1 MNRIVQIAAAVL
13 LAAALGG
20 FFALHSAQAQAQAQ
34 APPLCFSI
42 EPGVYEFEVPA
53 LAGNPEGTLIATIG
67 EGGELRSLIEPG
79 GVDLVAIGAVHGLL
93 PLYEPHFPP
102 GLALVDCP
110 WTGASGLPSTG
121 TGGIADSGGFSA
133 QTVGLVFAAALGC
146 SLLALFTLLAR
157 SRRPR

>member
-1 MNRIVQIAAAVL
+1 MRRIVQIAAAVL
-13 LAAALGG
+13 LTAALGG
-20 FFALHSAQAQAQAQ
+20 LFAPQAARAQ

-53 LAGNPEGTLIATIG
+53 LAGNPAGTLIATIR
-67 EGGELRSLIEPG
+67 EGGELLTLIEPG

-110 WTGASGLPSTG
+110 WAGANGLPSTG
-121 TGGIADSGGFSA
+121 TGGIADSAGFSA
-133 QTVGLVFAAALGC
+133 QTVGLVLASALGC
-146 SLLALFTLLAR
+146 SLLSLFTLLAR